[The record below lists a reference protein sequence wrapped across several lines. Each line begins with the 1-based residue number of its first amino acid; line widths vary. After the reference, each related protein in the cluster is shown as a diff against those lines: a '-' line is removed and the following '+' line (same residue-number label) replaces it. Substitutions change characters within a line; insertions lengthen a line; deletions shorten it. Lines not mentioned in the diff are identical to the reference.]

1 MNKLFSITL
10 AIILSGCAIQP
21 YSIINDDPITNDS
34 FELVRVS
41 CANEFFCTGFGILNK
56 KNAYLYI
63 GYIGDDW
70 MFVESVEMK
79 NNRTSEVLKLSG
91 DFDREVLLPSES
103 SSSGRLFNFTS
114 KVKVTEIARMKLNK
128 KTYNFI
134 KSSLGD
140 KVTLVINGSKERIY
154 TTTTV
159 SSDPKADGHKKLW
172 WAYFISRFKM

>member
-1 MNKLFSITL
+1 MNKLFPIFL
-10 AIILSGCAIQP
+10 AVVLSGCAIQP
-21 YSIINDDPITNDS
+21 YSIVNEDPITNDS

-56 KNAYLYI
+56 RKAYLYI

-79 NNRTSEVLKLSG
+79 NNRTNQVLKLNG
-91 DFDREVLLPSES
+91 EFDREVLSPSES
-103 SSSGRLFNFTS
+103 SKTGRLFNFTS
-114 KVKVTEIARMKLNK
+114 KVKVTELARMELNK
-128 KTYNFI
+128 KTYDFI

-172 WAYFISRFKM
+172 WAYFISRFEM